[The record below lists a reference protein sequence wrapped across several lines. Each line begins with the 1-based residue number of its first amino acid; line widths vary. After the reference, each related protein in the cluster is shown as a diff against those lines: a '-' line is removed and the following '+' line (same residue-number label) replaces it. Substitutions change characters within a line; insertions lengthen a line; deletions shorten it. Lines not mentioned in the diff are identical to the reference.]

1 MEKQNVTL
9 SLPKALLKKAK
20 ILAVSSNKSLSMLLS
35 ESIEEKVQLAN
46 GYKKAKE
53 RQLKILK
60 NGFDLGTKGS
70 IKITREE
77 IHERRKSIS

>member
-9 SLPKALLKKAK
+9 SLPKTLLKKAK
-20 ILAVSSNKSLSMLLS
+20 ILAAGSNKSLSKLLS

-60 NGFDLGTKGS
+60 NGFDLGTKGR
-70 IKITREE
+70 IKITKEE

>member
-9 SLPKALLKKAK
+9 SLPKTLLKKAK
-20 ILAVSSNKSLSMLLS
+20 ILAASSNKSLSRLLS
-35 ESIEEKVQLAN
+35 ESIEERVQLAN
-46 GYKKAKE
+46 GYKRAKE

-60 NGFDLGTKGS
+60 NGFDLGTKGR